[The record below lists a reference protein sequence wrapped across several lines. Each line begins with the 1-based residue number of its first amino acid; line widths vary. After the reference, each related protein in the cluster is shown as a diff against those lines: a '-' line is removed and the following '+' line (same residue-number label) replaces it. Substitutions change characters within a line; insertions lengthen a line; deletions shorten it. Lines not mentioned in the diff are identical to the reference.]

1 MKNARVKCYLKLLY
15 LKGMLW
21 IYAASQN
28 VSLRT
33 NVRIIIILANE

>member
-21 IYAASQN
+21 IYAASSERIFKNQCQN
-28 VSLRT
+28 NYYSC
-33 NVRIIIILANE
+33 